1 MPWLLQI
8 GFISKMS
15 KSQSF
20 TQPVTLQNVTIAAR
34 GVVEDEPELLWGM
47 EDGLIYG
54 LVFED
59 VTIGNESVTGVD
71 FFHHNEYVF

>member
-1 MPWLLQI
+1 M
-8 GFISKMS
+8 
-15 KSQSF
+15 
-20 TQPVTLQNVTIAAR
+20 AAASVL
-34 GVVEDEPELLWGM
+34 GEPDVLWGM

-71 FFHHNEYVF
+71 FFHHNEFVFQDFN

>member
-1 MPWLLQI
+1 MKDI
-8 GFISKMS
+8 VM
-15 KSQSF
+15 
-20 TQPVTLQNVTIAAR
+20 VAH

-71 FFHHNEYVF
+71 FFHHNEFVFQDFN